1 MTELYNAKESEVIF
15 IPPSNTSS
23 NGMLLIDY
31 YVDTTP
37 TRIVLNNNIANV
49 VILSESL
56 AEESGIPNPNV
67 SVCAK
72 TMDGTPLGIGN
83 YYSSTGKAFIDV
95 SYCPEV

>member
-72 TMDGTPLGIGN
+72 KMDGTPLGIGN

-95 SYCPEV
+95 SDCPEV